1 MKMENFPAI
10 ELLNVGKSYGRKNAL
25 EDVSLT
31 LSARQCLAL
40 VGHNG
45 AGKTTLIKI
54 ILGLLKPDAGTLN
67 VLHADPGSRQF
78 NQLRRNIGFLPEQVL
93 FQKTLT
99 GRETLAFYARL
110 KGVAVKNLDPYF
122 ERVDLQDAADRRVGT
137 YSKGM
142 RQRLG
147 IAQALLGRPKLL
159 VLDEPT
165 SGLDPV
171 ARQNIYRIL
180 DDEKKNGTAVL
191 ISSHVLTELDDRI
204 DRVAILNQ
212 GRLVAQGSIPLLRHH
227 INMRS
232 RLRIRARQDT
242 CESLVAAFRSE
253 LPVERISGEEILL
266 RCGPDQKMDVLSR
279 VMAMGECILDIE
291 LVDPSL
297 EEVFNAYSATGPAF
311 REDSNG

>member
-10 ELLNVGKSYGRKNAL
+10 DMANISKSYGKKNAL
-25 EDVSLT
+25 VDLSLS
-31 LSARQCLAL
+31 LANRQCLAL

-54 ILGLLKPDAGTLN
+54 LLGLLKPTTGDVK
-67 VLHADPGSRQF
+67 VLHHNPRSRSF
-78 NQLRRNIGFLPEQVL
+78 NNHRRHIGFLPEQAL

-110 KGVAVKNLDPYF
+110 KGLPTGNLDEYF
-122 ERVDLQDAADRRVGT
+122 DRVELTQAADQRVGT

-147 IAQALLGRPKLL
+147 IAQALLGNPKLL

-165 SGLDPV
+165 SGLDPS
-171 ARQNIYRIL
+171 ARQNIYKIL
-180 DDEKKNGTAVL
+180 DEEKQGGAAVL

-204 DRVAILNQ
+204 DQVAILND
-212 GRLVAQGSIPLLRHH
+212 GKLVAQGAIPVLRHH

-232 RLRIRARQDT
+232 RLRIKADPDT
-242 CESLVAAFRSE
+242 CSAIIAAFQAE
-253 LPVERISGEEILL
+253 VIIERFSGEEIVLKFLPEEKLQVL
-266 RCGPDQKMDVLSR
+266 RR
-279 VMAMGECILDIE
+279 IMAIEGGITDIE
-291 LVDPSL
+291 LTDPSL
-297 EEVFNAYSATGPAF
+297 EQVFNAYSTEKHEIRG
-311 REDSNG
+311 DSDV